1 MPFSF
6 QDRKAAEQA
15 LKRLEANSVWEL
27 SKPTL
32 DRIPNPRW
40 NPDWR
45 TSRRNR
51 HGTCPMPLPPRI
63 PNPRR
68 NCGWEKHGQG
78 MMKALA
84 HAFTMASS
92 SSDLESEAEVAWD
105 TSHACSSVKSSHRT
119 STSDLEPE
127 CRASPN
133 WSSSSDLESEAGI
146 SEAGFHFLAYASARA
161 RPREPLCESPSGW
174 VAGELQSPSAR
185 AFPRE
190 PHPREPLGL
199 FFVAPCPIGVPPR
212 IWNPRRSN
220 LAYSCRE

>member
-32 DRIPNPRW
+32 DRIPNPRR

-45 TSRRNR
+45 TSQRNR

-92 SSDLESEAEVAWD
+92 SSDLESEA
-105 TSHACSSVKSSHRT
+105 
-119 STSDLEPE
+119 
-127 CRASPN
+127 
-133 WSSSSDLESEAGI
+133 
-146 SEAGFHFLAYASARA
+146 FQF
-161 RPREPLCESPSGW
+161 
-174 VAGELQSPSAR
+174 
-185 AFPRE
+185 
-190 PHPREPLGL
+190 GL
-199 FFVAPCPIGVPPR
+199 FM
-212 IWNPRRSN
+212 
-220 LAYSCRE
+220 